1 MFKVRQEATRKC
13 NSRKYGAAFTLI
25 ETLVSL
31 PIASIVLAALYVSFT
46 QGFNMV
52 QQSRENLRATQLLI
66 TQLERIR
73 VCPFDQLT
81 NTVFNPQAFTNYFDT
96 SDQPSGGRGA
106 AYTVTFTPAVPGNGV
121 VPDSY
126 RTNMLLITVG
136 VSWTTRKL
144 QHTNF
149 MQTLVAKNGIQG
161 YVVNG
166 K

>member
-1 MFKVRQEATRKC
+1 MFAVTREAKRKC
-13 NSRKYGAAFTLI
+13 NSRKSGAAFTLV
-25 ETLVSL
+25 ETLVAL

-52 QQSRENLRATQLLI
+52 QQSRENLRATQILI

-73 VCPFDQLT
+73 VCPYDQLT
-81 NTVFNPQAFTNYFDT
+81 NTVFNPQSFTNYFDA

-106 AYTVTFTPAVPGNGV
+106 AYTVTFTPSVPANGV

-126 RTNMLLITVG
+126 RTNMFLITVG
-136 VSWTTRKL
+136 ISWTSRKL
-144 QHTNF
+144 PHTNF
-149 MQTLVAKNGIQG
+149 MQTFVAKNGIQG